1 MNFLSIS
8 WTRDESGVIPLGKYK
23 QTVKKLLGNII
34 YHTYLP
40 LLKTFSFIAKND
52 DEMLVQSKCIAC
64 FLFEGICLP
73 NISYR
78 DENWTPGDFIADF
91 FCCRCLPLRKWIVHT
106 LFELECALDGRKKEG
121 WDGKTVEI
129 MHQTTKINCNVCRPD
144 GKQHEENIRFQ
155 CLFRLWFC
163 TWEF

>member
-1 MNFLSIS
+1 MPSLPGMTANNTLHELSVNQLNHRREWCRYGPTINS
-8 WTRDESGVIPLGKYK
+8 VFNPIQAWSNERASVIPLGKYK
-23 QTVKKLLGNII
+23 QTVKKLLGNSI

-40 LLKTFSFIAKND
+40 LLRTFSFIAKND

-91 FCCRCLPLRKWIVHT
+91 FAAGACLFASELYTPCLNLNVHWM
-106 LFELECALDGRKKEG
+106 EGRKKDEM
-121 WDGKTVEI
+121 E
-129 MHQTTKINCNVCRPD
+129 
-144 GKQHEENIRFQ
+144 KQSR
-155 CLFRLWFC
+155 
-163 TWEF
+163 